1 MATKMPG
8 VVWKPIRRNYTAR
21 KRARTD
27 CVILHIAVTEASSLQ
42 GWFNNPRAYASSH
55 FYVRRDGTI
64 EQYMDADY
72 ISWANGAGNSRSIT
86 VETQGMGSGKWTSAQ
101 VKSLARIAVWAHD
114 RYGVPMRMMP
124 NSRRSSKGV
133 GYHRQGVDPYRVS
146 GGEVW
151 SKSYGK
157 ICPGHDRVKQV
168 DDVVATATGSRIKPV
183 ANIEKKPVKRP
194 KAKAGTKNKHLNK
207 KQVKDVQRALAA
219 CGMYRG
225 AIDGIAGPVTEEA
238 IEYYQKHQL
247 FGGLVADGMWGPVT
261 KAHWQW
267 VKKLQAAMNKWKG
280 TAIAVDGDFG
290 KKTQARVRELMTR
303 NHGKAYKGVIDSI
316 PGPVFCKMLGI
327 PTHP

>member
-1 MATKMPG
+1 MTTKMPG

-27 CVILHIAVTEASSLQ
+27 CVILHIGVTEASSLQ

-72 ISWANGAGNSRSIT
+72 ISWANGDGNSRAIT

-101 VKSLARIAVWAHD
+101 CNSLARICAWASS
-114 RYGVPMRMMP
+114 RYGVPMKVMA
-124 NSRRSSKGV
+124 NSRPSTKGV

-157 ICPGHDRVKQV
+157 ICPGFDRTPQIPGIVRGAAGGSVTPVGNV
-168 DDVVATATGSRIKPV
+168 D
-183 ANIEKKPVKRP
+183 KKPVKRP

-247 FGGLVADGMWGPVT
+247 FGNLVADGMWGPKT

-267 VKKLQAAMNKWKG
+267 VKVLQTAMNKWKG
-280 TAIAVDGDFG
+280 YNLVVDGDFG
-290 KKTQARVRELMTR
+290 KKTRDRVGDLMER
-303 NHGKAYKGVIDSI
+303 NHGRAYKGVIDSI